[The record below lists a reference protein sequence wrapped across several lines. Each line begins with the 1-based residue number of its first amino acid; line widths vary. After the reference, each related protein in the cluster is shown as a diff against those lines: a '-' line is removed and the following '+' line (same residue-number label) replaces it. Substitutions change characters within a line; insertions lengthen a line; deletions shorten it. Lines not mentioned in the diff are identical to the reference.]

1 MPTATKGRVAPVPL
15 LLRCTARSA
24 VGTSCGCSCARST
37 ARQVAGLIRRTCA
50 VADGACHLRAG
61 YTVGYMLVL
70 LLQGDCDDALKMPLT
85 VLIGARNRTQVTGVA
100 LRLMLSSK

>member
-15 LLRCTARSA
+15 LFRCTARSA

-50 VADGACHLRAG
+50 GVHRANRLRARLHG
-61 YTVGYMLVL
+61 QVNVGSLPC
-70 LLQGDCDDALKMPLT
+70 GEFTAH
-85 VLIGARNRTQVTGVA
+85 
-100 LRLMLSSK
+100 